1 MSSPLGSVAGS
12 ILKPRT
18 SSCTQLD
25 TYRVTALSLIPE
37 RIREDWLLLLI
48 AASAALLGLGS
59 VAAPITV
66 TAALLGLMFVAISAR
81 SLAAGLALFTLLVFF
96 TRIPALSSSG
106 LTFVKLAGAVLAGSW
121 LLRVAS
127 RESRLPFLPRDHPA
141 LAFAALLFLGW
152 TSASMLWASDVGSA
166 SSSSFALAQSL
177 LLFFIVFS
185 AIERR
190 RHLWWF
196 LCAFVGGATLSGLIG
211 LVGYTSPERY
221 PLSPERLTGGIR
233 DANELAAILVP
244 ALAFALF
251 GVVATRSPLLRW
263 MLGSCAAI
271 SALALFRTDSRGG
284 LVALTVTFVAAL
296 MLAGPVR
303 VRVAS
308 LMALT
313 MGAGILYYTTF
324 APPEALARVT
334 RVEEGG
340 GSGRT
345 DIWAIALDVW
355 HHHPIFGVGTG
366 NFRVIEPA
374 YALGDVSIQRLD
386 LIVDRALVVHN
397 TYLQFLTEIGLIG
410 FGLFATLVL
419 AAFVIAGRAV
429 GSFSRSRDLEM
440 ELLSR
445 GLIIGAIGMFAG
457 FFFISAQYLKQL
469 PLLLGAL
476 VALSSI
482 ARTSRS
488 GPEPMESSRTGML

>member
-1 MSSPLGSVAGS
+1 
-12 ILKPRT
+12 
-18 SSCTQLD
+18 
-25 TYRVTALSLIPE
+25 VTAVSLISL
-37 RIREDWLLLLI
+37 RIREEWLLLLM

-59 VAAPITV
+59 VVAPITV
-66 TAALLGLMFVAISAR
+66 TVALLGVLFVAISAR
-81 SLAAGLALFTLLVFF
+81 SLAGGLALFTLLVFF
-96 TRIPALSSSG
+96 SRLPALTSSG
-106 LTFVKLAGAVLAGSW
+106 VTFVKLAGIVLAGSW
-121 LLRVAS
+121 LLRLAS

-141 LAFAALLFLGW
+141 LAFVALLLFGW

-166 SSSSFALAQSL
+166 ASSSFAFAQSL

-185 AIERR
+185 AIEQR

-196 LCAFVGGATLSGLIG
+196 LCAFVGGATLSGLVG

-221 PLSPERLTGGIR
+221 PLSTERLTGGIR

-244 ALAFALF
+244 AIAFALF
-251 GVVATRSPLLRW
+251 GVVATRAPLLRW

-271 SALALFRTDSRGG
+271 SAFALFRTDSRGG
-284 LVALTVTFVAAL
+284 LVALTVTFLAAL
-296 MLAGPVR
+296 LLAGPVR
-303 VRVAS
+303 ARVAS

-334 RVEEGG
+334 RVEQGG

-355 HHHPIFGVGTG
+355 HHNPILGVGTG
-366 NFRVIEPA
+366 NFPVIEPA
-374 YALGDVSIQRLD
+374 YTLGDISIERLD
-386 LIVDRALVVHN
+386 LIVDRAVVAHN
-397 TYLQFLTEIGLIG
+397 TYLQFLAEIGVIG
-410 FGLFATLVL
+410 FALFATLVVT
-419 AAFVIAGRAV
+419 AFVIAGRAV
-429 GSFSRSRDLEM
+429 SYLSRSRDIEM

-482 ARTSRS
+482 AWTSRP
-488 GPEPMESSRTGML
+488 GREPRE